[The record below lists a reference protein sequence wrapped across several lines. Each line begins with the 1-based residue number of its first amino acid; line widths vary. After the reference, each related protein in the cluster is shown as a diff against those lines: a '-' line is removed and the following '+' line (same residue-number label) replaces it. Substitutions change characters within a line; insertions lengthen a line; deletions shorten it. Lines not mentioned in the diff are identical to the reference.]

1 MISVNRFPALRSS
14 PPKSIRSFVAGALA
28 LALGLSIGVES
39 AQATAYNWT
48 NTVGGVWSSPL
59 SWSPNGVPG
68 PSDTASFTTR
78 GTYTVTFTNSVIVS
92 NLDVNAHSSSNV
104 VLTLNLNGNSL
115 SLIKPSSSSPTAFF
129 VGGSSSGNN
138 TLYLCSSTGVGEGLF
153 VTNAVSQRA
162 TIGDDTTGLM
172 IVTNGF
178 VQIGAAGVSGNQLVL
193 GNNGGSSSSG
203 TLVLSGPTVSWS
215 NNAAILIGNDSS
227 SYGNSLIISNSAS
240 MTCVGAS
247 LSVGGAASGP
257 NSLLLDS
264 GGQLFVTGVGA
275 NVGTSAGA
283 GNSATVRN
291 GAIWDLGNT
300 PLAIG
305 SNGAN
310 NSVTIGMNGTVS
322 NALTVT
328 IAPAN

>member
-1 MISVNRFPALRSS
+1 MY
-14 PPKSIRSFVAGALA
+14 
-28 LALGLSIGVES
+28 LS
-39 AQATAYNWT
+39 
-48 NTVGGVWSSPL
+48 
-59 SWSPNGVPG
+59 
-68 PSDTASFTTR
+68 
-78 GTYTVTFTNSVIVS
+78 
-92 NLDVNAHSSSNV
+92 
-104 VLTLNLNGNSL
+104 
-115 SLIKPSSSSPTAFF
+115 
-129 VGGSSSGNN
+129 
-138 TLYLCSSTGVGEGLF
+138 SSTGAGEGLF
-153 VTNAVSQRA
+153 VTNAASLRA

-172 IVTNGF
+172 VVTNGF
-178 VQIGAAGVSGNQLVL
+178 VQVGAVGVVGNQLVL

-283 GNSATVRN
+283 GVS
-291 GAIWDLGNT
+291 GGI
-300 PLAIG
+300 
-305 SNGAN
+305 
-310 NSVTIGMNGTVS
+310 SVC
-322 NALTVT
+322 
-328 IAPAN
+328 